1 MENKKPKISKRF
13 LIIIISIILIIIID
27 QVIKSYF
34 VNNGEKSIDI
44 INGILKFTYVEN
56 TGGAFGSFQNNI
68 NSFIILNFIVLG
80 IIIKFMISQKDRID
94 NKTSLALTLIL
105 AGGISNLIDRI
116 LRGFVVD
123 YIDITQLVSFPV
135 FNLADIC
142 IVLGWILLVIFILI
156 YSVKEPKK
164 QNIGVKN
171 EIYDYDK

>member
-1 MENKKPKISKRF
+1 MKKIKPNISKRF
-13 LIIIISIILIIIID
+13 WIIIVSIILIITLDQII
-27 QVIKSYF
+27 KLYF
-34 VNNGEKSIDI
+34 VNNAESDI
-44 INGILKFTYVEN
+44 NVIEGILKFSYVEN

-80 IIIKFMISQKDRID
+80 IIIKFMIAQKDRID
-94 NKTSLALTLIL
+94 KKTSVALTLIL

-171 EIYDYDK
+171 ETYNYDK